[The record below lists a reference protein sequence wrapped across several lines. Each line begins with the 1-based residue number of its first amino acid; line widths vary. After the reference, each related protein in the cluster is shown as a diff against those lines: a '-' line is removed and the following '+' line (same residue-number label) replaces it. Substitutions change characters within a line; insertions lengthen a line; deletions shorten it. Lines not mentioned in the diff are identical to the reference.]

1 VSRPNADTAA
11 IRRAAELAADFLDTL
26 DARPVAASRDAPSLR
41 TALGGPLPAAG
52 QDPVAVI
59 ERLARDAEPGVVAAA
74 GPRYFGFV
82 IGGHHPAALAAD
94 WLTST
99 WDQNLGLY
107 VGGPGLTIVE
117 EVAGGWML
125 DLLGLPPAASNGF
138 VTGGMMANF
147 TGVAAARHA
156 LLERAGWDVERQ
168 GLYGAPEIDVVIG
181 AEAHATIR
189 VALQYLG
196 LGRERVHAVP
206 TDEQGRMRIDGL
218 AEALAGCRGPVLVC
232 AQAGNV
238 NTGAF
243 DPFEPIADL
252 VRARENAWLHVDG
265 AFGLWAAASP
275 RFAGLVAG
283 VERADSWATDAHK
296 WLNVPYDC
304 GFVATADPT
313 AHRAAMSIAA
323 AYLVQDSGERDGM
336 DWTPEFSRR
345 ARGVPVYAVLRA
357 LGRDGVREMI
367 ERCCDVAARM
377 ASRLRDEPGV
387 TVLNDVVLDQ
397 VLVRFAAPG
406 ESDAA
411 ADARTRSVIA
421 AVQRDGTCW
430 LGGTTWHGLAAMRIS
445 VVNWATTIDDGDRSV
460 DAILRAAR
468 EA

>member
-1 VSRPNADTAA
+1 MSRPNADTTA
-11 IRRAAELAADFLDTL
+11 IRRAAELAADFLATVDT
-26 DARPVAASRDAPSLR
+26 RPVAAASDAAPLR
-41 TALGGPLPAAG
+41 VALGGPLPAAG
-52 QDPVAVI
+52 EDPVAVV
-59 ERLARDAEPGVVAAA
+59 ERLARDAEPGVVATA

-94 WLTST
+94 WLTSA
-99 WDQNLGLY
+99 WDQNPGMY
-107 VGGPGLTIVE
+107 VAGPALSIVE
-117 EVAGGWML
+117 EIAGGWML
-125 DLLGLPPAASNGF
+125 DLLGLPPAASHGF

-147 TGVAAARHA
+147 TAIAAARHA
-156 LLERAGWDVERQ
+156 LLARAGWDVERQ
-168 GLYGAPEIDVVIG
+168 GLYGAPVLDVVIG

-196 LGRERVHAVP
+196 LGRERVHVVP
-206 TDEQGRMRIDGL
+206 TDEQGRMRADGL
-218 AEALAGCRGPVLVC
+218 AAALAVCDGPVLVC

-243 DPFEPIADL
+243 DPFDPIADL

-265 AFGLWAAASP
+265 AFGLWAAVSP
-275 RFAGLVAG
+275 RFASLVAG

-304 GFVATADPT
+304 GFVATADQA

-323 AYLVQDSGERDGM
+323 AYLVQDTGERDGM

-357 LGRDGVREMI
+357 LGRDGVAEMV
-367 ERCCDVAARM
+367 ERCCDVAVRM
-377 ASRLRDEPGV
+377 AWRLRSEPGV

-411 ADARTRSVIA
+411 ADARTRTVIA

-430 LGGTTWHGLAAMRIS
+430 IGGTTWHGLAAMRIS
-445 VVNWATTIDDGDRSV
+445 VVNWATTVDDGDRSV